1 MVGEKLISE
10 IKKFLFDRNL
20 VPTEIQISYQNGADL
35 PVIFVYVKNK
45 KLKLDKKGIKF
56 LTKIEK
62 ELKNYLSEKIKIYL
76 IPRK

>member
-1 MVGEKLISE
+1 MREELISE